1 MDKMDTPPKN
11 LCASAPLH
19 ENQIKVLPHALL
31 LPQQTVAKPGAA
43 LSLAKEASVFG
54 TKGILVHDASLRRSG
69 KLDAILA
76 ASPLRTW
83 QHAGGEP
90 TVGAVEDLRA
100 ELCRERPDWVAAVG
114 GGSVIDLAKAAA
126 GLADAPETAAFYQLN
141 NGAIPPATLPL
152 IAAPTTAGTGAEA
165 TVVAVL
171 TDPSR
176 TLKQSIRHPS
186 FMPKCV
192 ILDPDL
198 LDGCPKETVAAAGL
212 DAFIQ
217 AFESYTS
224 RHATPFTRAL
234 SELALVR
241 ISRALLPLY
250 RGDPRYAADM
260 LEASYL
266 AGLALSHARLGVIH
280 GLAHPLGVRFNA
292 AHGLTCAC
300 CLPAAM
306 AFNRDAIAA
315 DLADLKSRLGIDVE
329 AQIDQWLGAMT
340 LSNPFA
346 GKQVTDREA
355 FIRETLASGSTAA
368 NPRPV
373 TAEDAAAL
381 LDAVLR

>member
-1 MDKMDTPPKN
+1 MDNPQKN
-11 LCASAPLH
+11 SATLRLC
-19 ENQIKVLPHALL
+19 ENTKTVLPQTLL
-31 LPQQTVAKPGAA
+31 LPQQTIAKSGAV
-43 LSLAKEASVFG
+43 LSLVKEAAVFG
-54 TKGILVHDASLRRSG
+54 ANGILVHDAFLKRSG

-76 ASPLRTW
+76 GCPVRTW

-90 TVGAVEDLRA
+90 TVDAVEALRA
-100 ELCRERPDWVAAVG
+100 EIRRERPDWVAAVG

-141 NGAIPPATLPL
+141 NGAIPPASLPF

-198 LDGCPKETVAAAGL
+198 LDGCPKETIAAAGL

-241 ISRALLPLY
+241 ISHALLPLY
-250 RGDPRYAADM
+250 QGDPRYAADM
-260 LEASYL
+260 LESSYL

-280 GLAHPLGVRFNA
+280 GLAHPLGVRFHV

-306 AFNRDAIAA
+306 EFNREAIAA
-315 DLADLKSRLGIDVE
+315 DLADLKTRLGIDVE
-329 AQIDQWLGAMT
+329 AQIDQWLSAMT
-340 LSNPFA
+340 LDNPFA
-346 GKQVTDREA
+346 GQQVTDREA

-373 TAEDAAAL
+373 TAEDAGAL
-381 LDAVLR
+381 LDAVLRYSI